1 MAATDPGTDA
11 ARQEVLRARDELLEE
26 FVQLGASARAAVDI
40 PARVR
45 RSPVKTAATV
55 GAASFLVLGGPK
67 RVFRGIK
74 RVVRGPA
81 PAYPKSMLPEEIE
94 KVVRSLG
101 GDGDKV
107 RGALE
112 RDFAAYATSK
122 KRSERSFLRNA
133 LFAGFVLPVGSQV
146 TRAAINKAL
155 QPDRE
160 GFGEWLGKVRA
171 RVTPEPP
178 ADEGAGDATG

>member
-26 FVQLGASARAAVDI
+26 VVQLGASARAAVDI

-45 RSPVKTAATV
+45 RDPVKTAAAV
-55 GAASFLVLGGPK
+55 GAASFLVVGGPK
-67 RVFRGIK
+67 RVFRGLK

-94 KVVRSLG
+94 RVVRSLG
-101 GDGDKV
+101 EDGDKV

-112 RDFAAYATSK
+112 RDFAAYATA
-122 KRSERSFLRNA
+122 KRRTDRSFLRNA
-133 LFAGFVLPVGSQV
+133 VFAGFVLPVGNQV
-146 TRAAINKAL
+146 TRAVMNLLL

-160 GFGEWLGKVRA
+160 GFAEWLGKVRA
-171 RVTPEPP
+171 RLMPEPP
-178 ADEGAGDATG
+178 GDGGADDATG

>member
-11 ARQEVLRARDELLEE
+11 ARQEVLRAREDLLDEVIRLE
-26 FVQLGASARAAVDI
+26 ASARAAVDI

-45 RSPVKTAATV
+45 GNPVKAAAIV
-55 GAASFLVLGGPK
+55 GGASFLAVRGPR

-74 RVVRGPA
+74 RIVRGPA
-81 PAYPKSMLPEEIE
+81 PAYPASMLPEEIE

-101 GDGDKV
+101 ADGDKV

-122 KRSERSFLRNA
+122 KRADSSFIRHA
-133 LFAGFVLPVGSQV
+133 LFAGFVVPVGGQIARSGV
-146 TRAAINKAL
+146 RWLL
-155 QPDRE
+155 QPDDQK
-160 GFGEWLGKVRA
+160 FSEWVARIRSRLGL
-171 RVTPEPP
+171 
-178 ADEGAGDATG
+178 G

>member
-11 ARQEVLRARDELLEE
+11 ARQEVLRAREELLEE
-26 FVQLGASARAAVDI
+26 FVRLGASARAAVDI

-45 RSPVKTAATV
+45 ANPVKTAAAV
-55 GAASFLVLGGPK
+55 GSASFLVVGGPK
-67 RVFRGIK
+67 RVFRGLK
-74 RVVRGPA
+74 RIVRGPA
-81 PAYPKSMLPEEIE
+81 PAYPTSMLPEEIE

-122 KRSERSFLRNA
+122 KRSDRSFWRNA
-133 LFAGFVLPVGSQV
+133 IYAGFVLPVGSQV
-146 TRAAINKAL
+146 TRVVMNQLL

-160 GFGEWLGKVRA
+160 GFGEWLGKIRA
-171 RVTPEPP
+171 RLAPEPP
-178 ADEGAGDATG
+178 DDQGSGDATG

>member
-11 ARQEVLRARDELLEE
+11 ARQEVLRARDELLDEV
-26 FVQLGASARAAVDI
+26 VQLGASARAAVDI

-45 RSPVKTAATV
+45 RSPVKTAAVV
-55 GAASFLVLGGPK
+55 GSASFLAVGGP
-67 RVFRGIK
+67 RRLLRGIK

-81 PAYPKSMLPEEIE
+81 AAYPTSMLPDEIE

-101 GDGDKV
+101 EDGDKV

-112 RDFAAYATSK
+112 RDFAAYATAK
-122 KRSERSFLRNA
+122 KRTDRSFLRNA

-146 TRAAINKAL
+146 TRQVMNRLL

-160 GFGEWLGKVRA
+160 GFSEWLGKVRA
-171 RVTPEPP
+171 RLTPEPP
-178 ADEGAGDATG
+178 GDGGAGDASG

>member
-11 ARQEVLRARDELLEE
+11 ARQEVLRAREELLQEI
-26 FVQLGASARAAVDI
+26 VQLGAAARAAVDI

-55 GAASFLVLGGPK
+55 GAASFLVVGGPK
-67 RVFRGIK
+67 RVLRGVR
-74 RVVRGPA
+74 RVVFGPA

-101 GDGDKV
+101 ADGDKV

-122 KRSERSFLRNA
+122 KRADRSFMRNA
-133 LFAGFVLPVGSQV
+133 LFAGFVVPLGSQV
-146 TRAAINKAL
+146 TRAVMNRAL

-160 GFGEWLGKVRA
+160 GFAEWLGKVRA
-171 RVTPEPP
+171 RLTPEPGGG
-178 ADEGAGDATG
+178 GANDPTG

>member
-11 ARQEVLRARDELLEE
+11 ARQEVLRARDELLAEI
-26 FVQLGASARAAVDI
+26 VGLGASARAAVDI

-45 RSPVKTAATV
+45 RSPVKAAATV
-55 GAASFLVLGGPK
+55 GAASFLVVGGPK

-101 GDGDKV
+101 EDGDKV

-112 RDFAAYATSK
+112 RDFAAYATAK
-122 KRSERSFLRNA
+122 KRTDRSFLRNA

-146 TRAAINKAL
+146 TRAVVNQLL

-160 GFGEWLGKVRA
+160 GFGEWLDKIRT
-171 RVTPEPP
+171 RVSGETPG
-178 ADEGAGDATG
+178 DGGSGDATG